1 MSTAATMLSPTT
13 TATIVDAV
21 AAASTATSIPGQQ
34 EEQDNNND
42 DLPVQ
47 VDVSGK
53 RFNNNEYKEGLL
65 LSNVSTTSRKRR
77 IVVDCLEPRY
87 DTSVVVSDD
96 VSTTTTSTMP
106 SPSSTSA
113 AASCGSNN
121 LGYEKPYE
129 ILQGNNT
136 CKRRRRFHRRNSQT
150 AAMLFSAMIPTAATS
165 NTSSDNDKD
174 IGHLS
179 SSSLLITGEEKY
191 DHQNMYA
198 NEMKT
203 ARDIVNL
210 LLQSRSKR
218 TRNECQ
224 DNKESCSKQA

>member
-13 TATIVDAV
+13 TATIVDTV
-21 AAASTATSIPGQQ
+21 AAASTATSTPGQQ

-53 RFNNNEYKEGLL
+53 RLNNIEYKYGLL
-65 LSNVSTTSRKRR
+65 SSGSTTSRKRR
-77 IVVDCLEPRY
+77 IVDCLEPRY
-87 DTSVVVSDD
+87 DTSTVVSDD
-96 VSTTTTSTMP
+96 VTTTST
-106 SPSSTSA
+106 T
-113 AASCGSNN
+113 CGN

-129 ILQGNNT
+129 IQVNNT

-165 NTSSDNDKD
+165 NTAND
-174 IGHLS
+174 HPSS
-179 SSSLLITGEEKY
+179 SSSLLITGEEEN
-191 DHQNMYA
+191 DHQNMYV

-210 LLQSRSKR
+210 LLQSRSRSKR

-224 DNKESCSKQA
+224 DKKESCSKQA